1 MTFALVDANNFY
13 VSCERLFAPQLEG
26 RPVVI
31 LSNNDGCAV
40 SRSAEAKALGIG
52 MGKPYFQWQ
61 KLAEQQGVVV
71 LSSNYALYGELS
83 ARMMRLLGSLS
94 AAQEIYSIDESFLHI
109 PVQGSEAL
117 LWGQATRRRVH
128 KELGLPVCVGMGPS
142 KTLAKLCNHWAK
154 KGRMAG
160 GVCDW
165 DSIPADQKA
174 QWLQETPVDA
184 VWGIGRQGS
193 KSLAQQHIH
202 QVMDLLRADPVALR
216 QRYGVVLARIHRE
229 LQGVSCLSLEQ
240 IPPKHQHIQCSRSF
254 GRATEKLA
262 DLEESLSVHA
272 QRCAAK
278 LRQDG
283 QVAQGVQIQIRSSP
297 HRGRYYSGVAF
308 RRLNRP
314 SNDYRELWSAVKV
327 ALAEAYRPGVRYVK
341 SGILLSDL
349 QDVNAPETRN
359 LFAPETDAAECRNQK
374 QAALAETLSLLQK
387 RYGKAAPGF
396 GVAGLRTPQ
405 VWSMRTGKRSP
416 HYLSDWSDIPVVQ
429 AGYSTTTSSA
439 PTSRKAASTIADSFS
454 SKP

>member
-52 MGKPYFQWQ
+52 MGRPYFQWQ

-94 AAQEIYSIDESFLHI
+94 AAQEIYSIDESFLRI
-109 PVQGSEAL
+109 PVQGDAAL
-117 LWGQATRRRVH
+117 LWGHSTRRRIR

-154 KGRMAG
+154 KGRG
-160 GVCDW
+160 TEGVCDW
-165 DSIPADQKA
+165 DSIPATQKA
-174 QWLQETPVDA
+174 RWLQKTPVDA
-184 VWGIGRQGS
+184 VWGIGRQLGVR
-193 KSLAQQHIH
+193 LGQQQIH
-202 QVMDLLRADPVALR
+202 QVMDLLRANPVALR
-216 QRYGVVLARIHRE
+216 HRYGVVLARIHKE
-229 LQGVSCLSLEQ
+229 LQGVSCLPLEQ
-240 IPPKHQHIQCSRSF
+240 VPPKHRHIQCSRSF
-254 GRATEKLA
+254 GHATEKLA
-262 DLEESLSVHA
+262 DLEESLSVHT

-278 LRQDG
+278 LRQRG
-283 QVAQGVQIQIRSSP
+283 QMAQGIHIQIRSSP
-297 HRGRYYSGVAF
+297 HRGCYYSGVAF
-308 RRLNRP
+308 RRLARP
-314 SNDYRELWSAVKV
+314 SNDYRELWSAVKA

-349 QDVNAPETRN
+349 QDMDAPETRS
-359 LFAPETDAAECRNQK
+359 LFIPETDAPECRDKK
-374 QAALAETLSLLQK
+374 QADLTDVLSRLQK

-396 GVAGLRTPQ
+396 GVAGLRAPRA
-405 VWSMRTGKRSP
+405 WSMRTDKRSP
-416 HYLSDWSDIPVVQ
+416 RYLSEWSDIPVVR